1 MNYTPFSGHF
11 TQVPAGTVQHYT
23 TAKFAQNVA
32 APAGQQVLG
41 VISSMGEDGVTYVRP
56 VDTNG
61 LTVNL
66 AQSQAVTSQ
75 QNQVQPTFISIPVQV
90 PGSKPGDPPQ
100 QQMLQIQVVTPSSQG
115 ITGAIACD
123 SNQPKYHVAPIIT
136 AAPGNA
142 TVVQFAYNNQQ
153 GETVEVPI
161 PPLMQAIQQQTQ
173 QTQSTTTEN
182 GECNNSNNNNQ
193 QQQQHIQIQTQTDD
207 GGDPDKSAQSNA
219 NKVTV
224 VKVEKDRSGQTIQQ
238 YVEMPSN
245 WQSLVQPGST
255 VADCLAKLPATIP
268 HGLTSFLKFAPTI
281 KREAEVE
288 SSPLSNHSP
297 EAMSNDLVVSSEDP
311 LAQDHSSDMTIATE
325 SVGQVITDG
334 PKKPPKVKKKYK
346 KKNPKPKK
354 TRPGQVTIAT
364 ALDGTTLFCCPE
376 CNMAY
381 SEKELLEQHLAVHKT
396 ERRFIC
402 DTCGAALKRK
412 EHLERHKLGHNPE
425 RPYTCDTCFKGF
437 KRKEHLNLHVVIH
450 SGEKTQVCT
459 ECGKG
464 FYRKDHLRKHARSHL
479 TKKIKEE
486 LGLVPGGQGQDQNPN
501 QTMEDGSPVM
511 SILPNTED
519 VNEDGSI
526 EDHQHHMEATV
537 VLPSQAETSTIMLQ
551 HHHH

>member
-11 TQVPAGTVQHYT
+11 TTQVPAGTVQHYT

-32 APAGQQVLG
+32 APAGQVLG
-41 VISSMGEDGVTYVRP
+41 VLSQVTEDGVTYVRP
-56 VDTNG
+56 VENG

-66 AQSQAVTSQ
+66 AQPQTVTTQ
-75 QNQVQPTFISIPVQV
+75 PNQVQPTFISIPVQV

-100 QQMLQIQVVTPSSQG
+100 QQMLQIQVVAPSSQAISG
-115 ITGAIACD
+115 IACD
-123 SNQPKYHVAPIIT
+123 SNQPKYHMAPIL
-136 AAPGNA
+136 APGNA

-153 GETVEVPI
+153 GEAVEV
-161 PPLMQAIQQQTQ
+161 PLMQAIQTQ
-173 QTQSTTTEN
+173 QTQSTSTEN
-182 GECNNSNNNNQ
+182 GECNSNNNNNNQ
-193 QQQQHIQIQTQTDD
+193 QHTIQIQTQTDD
-207 GGDPDKSAQSNA
+207 DADKSQANG
-219 NKVTV
+219 NKVAVKIEKGKFGEQQTV
-224 VKVEKDRSGQTIQQ
+224 QQ
-238 YVEMPSN
+238 YVEMPNN
-245 WQSLVQPGST
+245 WTSLVQPGST
-255 VADCLAKLPATIP
+255 VADCLAKLPAAIP

-281 KREAEVE
+281 KRETENE
-288 SSPLSNHSP
+288 SSPLSTHSP
-297 EAMSNDLVVSSEDP
+297 EGMSNDLVVSSEDP
-311 LAQDHSSDMTIATE
+311 LAQDHSSDMTIAT
-325 SVGQVITDG
+325 DG
-334 PKKPPKVKKKYK
+334 TQGMADGMKKPNKVKKKYK

-425 RPYTCDTCFKGF
+425 RPFTCDTCFKGF

-450 SGEKTQVCT
+450 SGEKTQVCP

-479 TKKIKEE
+479 KKIIKEE
-486 LGLVPGGQGQDQNPN
+486 ITLGLPGQDQQTNQ
-501 QTMEDGSPVM
+501 QTMEDGSPVL

-526 EDHQHHMEATV
+526 DDHQHHMEATV
-537 VLPSQAETSTIMLQ
+537 VLPTQTETSTIMLQ

>member
-1 MNYTPFSGHF
+1 MNYTPYSGF
-11 TQVPAGTVQHYT
+11 TTQVPAGTVQHFT

-32 APAGQQVLG
+32 APAGQVLG
-41 VISSMGEDGVTYVRP
+41 VISSMSEDGVTYVRP

-66 AQSQAVTSQ
+66 AQPQTVTTQ

-90 PGSKPGDPPQ
+90 PGNKPGDPPQ
-100 QQMLQIQVVTPSSQG
+100 QQMLQIQVVAPSSQAL
-115 ITGAIACD
+115 TGTIACD
-123 SNQPKYHVAPIIT
+123 NNQPKYHVAPIIT

-153 GETVEVPI
+153 GETVEVPL
-161 PPLMQAIQQQTQ
+161 PPLMQAIQQTQ
-173 QTQSTTTEN
+173 QTQSTSTEN
-182 GECNNSNNNNQ
+182 GDCNSNNNNNNQ
-193 QQQQHIQIQTQTDD
+193 QQTIQIQTQTDD
-207 GGDPDKSAQSNA
+207 NDPDKSNA

-224 VKVEKDRSGQTIQQ
+224 VKVEKDKRFAEQAVQQ

-255 VADCLAKLPATIP
+255 VADCLAKLPAAIP
-268 HGLTSFLKFAPTI
+268 HGLTSFLKFAPAI
-281 KREAEVE
+281 KRESENE
-288 SSPLSNHSP
+288 SSLLSTHSP
-297 EAMSNDLVVSSEDP
+297 EGMSNDLVVSSEDP
-311 LAQDHSSDMTIATE
+311 LAQEHSSDMTIATE
-325 SVGQVITDG
+325 GAVQGVADG
-334 PKKPPKVKKKYK
+334 SKKSQKVKKKYK

-425 RPYTCDTCFKGF
+425 RPYTCETCMKGF

-450 SGEKTQVCT
+450 SGEKTQVCQ

-486 LGLVPGGQGQDQNPN
+486 LGLVPAGGQDQQAN
-501 QTMEDGSPVM
+501 QTMEDGSPVL
-511 SILPNTED
+511 SILPNTDD

-526 EDHQHHMEATV
+526 DDHHHMETTV
-537 VLPSQAETSTIMLQ
+537 VLPSQDETSTILL

>member
-32 APAGQQVLG
+32 GPTGQVLG
-41 VISSMGEDGVTYVRP
+41 VISSMSEDGVTYVRP

-66 AQSQAVTSQ
+66 AQSQAVTTQ

-100 QQMLQIQVVTPSSQG
+100 QQMLQIQVVAPSSQAL
-115 ITGAIACD
+115 TGAITCD
-123 SNQPKYHVAPIIT
+123 NNQPKYLSTPIIT
-136 AAPGNA
+136 TSAPGNP
-142 TVVQFAYNNQQ
+142 TVVQFAYNNQS
-153 GETVEVPI
+153 GETVEI
-161 PPLMQAIQQQTQ
+161 PLMQAIQQQQTQ
-173 QTQSTTTEN
+173 QSQPTATEN
-182 GECNNSNNNNQ
+182 GECNTNNNNNNQ
-193 QQQQHIQIQTQTDD
+193 QHTIQIQTQTDEND
-207 GGDPDKSAQSNA
+207 ADKVNA

-224 VKVEKDRSGQTIQQ
+224 VKVEKDKRFEGQTVQQ

-255 VADCLAKLPATIP
+255 VADCLAKLPAAIP

-281 KREAEVE
+281 KRETEIE
-288 SSPLSNHSP
+288 SSPLSTHSP

-311 LAQDHSSDMTIATE
+311 LAQDHSSDMTIATDN
-325 SVGQVITDG
+325 VGQGMGDG
-334 PKKPPKVKKKYK
+334 VKKPSKVKKKYK

-425 RPYTCDTCFKGF
+425 RPYTCDVCFKGF

-450 SGEKTQVCT
+450 SGEKTQVCN

-479 TKKIKEE
+479 TKKFKEE
-486 LGLVPGGQGQDQNPN
+486 LGLVTGNPGDTQLQQGQ
-501 QTMEDGSPVM
+501 TLEDGSPIM
-511 SILPNTED
+511 SILPNTDD

-526 EDHQHHMEATV
+526 EDHQHHMESTV
-537 VLPSQAETSTIMLQ
+537 VLPTQAETSTIMLQ